1 MASGNCNVADY
12 CVSRYPKGTATI
24 GYGMN
29 WIFDLDRSNGLVSG
43 HLVET
48 HDHIIS

>member
-1 MASGNCNVADY
+1 MASGNYNVADY
-12 CVSRYPKGTATI
+12 CVSRYPGGTATI

-29 WIFDLDRSNGLVSG
+29 WAFDLDLSIVLVSG

-48 HDHIIS
+48 HDHMIS